1 MDPISFTYTNAPFP
15 SCGADLVCLVIALEK
30 AAGWTLEFA
39 CNPKLTDGRSGSRT
53 AWHRRAS
60 ERPGAHR
67 E

>member
-15 SCGADLVCLVIALEK
+15 SRGADCVCFVIVVEQ
-30 AAGWTLEFA
+30 AAGRRLDFA
-39 CNPKLTDGRSGSRT
+39 RNPKLTDGRSRPCT